1 MRDLLPMPAD
11 TTRALDDVAPRVSGL
26 RILMVNVYAVAN
38 GSGSWALIDAGLYFS
53 ANRIRQWAATH
64 FGSRAPECILLTH
77 GHFDHVGSL
86 RDLADFW
93 NVPVYAHAMER
104 PYLTGASK
112 YPPPD
117 PSVGGGAM
125 AWMAGLYPR
134 GPIDIGDRLRNLPAD
149 NTVPGLEGWRWIPT
163 PGHSPGH
170 VSFFRDEDRVLIA
183 GDAFVTT
190 KQESMMAVIEQRPEM
205 HGPPAYFTPDWDAAR
220 LSVGRLAALQP
231 AVVATGHGV
240 PMVGPRME
248 DALDFLAENFDDIAR
263 PTHGRYVRRPATMD
277 ERGVITLPPPSADP
291 LRMTMLGVAAAIAI
305 TFAIKRSRS

>member
-1 MRDLLPMPAD
+1 
-11 TTRALDDVAPRVSGL
+11 
-26 RILMVNVYAVAN
+26 
-38 GSGSWALIDAGLYFS
+38 
-53 ANRIRQWAATH
+53 
-64 FGSRAPECILLTH
+64 LLTH

-277 ERGVITLPPPSADP
+277 ERGVVTLPPPSADP